1 MVESNLESLQN
12 LGSDVLKEV
21 VREGERRLDA
31 QLATANAADQRAM
44 AWAALLVT
52 VAAAVLGGSAALLV
66 TGKNLLL
73 AATGVGVA
81 LMLGVAIMKAIDVVR
96 PKNFDFP
103 GNQPRNWLPE
113 NWQCHGT
120 GQECDMRQALL
131 EQAATLD
138 AQIADN
144 AALAAEA
151 GSQLRISMDL
161 ALYAVVLGAI
171 FVGLLILVAAAG
183 SGAPLRT

>member
-1 MVESNLESLQN
+1 MVGCNLDSLKALDN
-12 LGSDVLKEV
+12 DILKEV
-21 VREGERRLDA
+21 VREGERRIDA

-52 VAAAVLGGSAALLV
+52 VAAAVLGGSAALLT

-73 AATGVGVA
+73 AGTGVGVA
-81 LMLGVAIMKAIDVVR
+81 FMLGVAIMKAIDVVR

-113 NWQCHGT
+113 KWQCYGT
-120 GQECDMRQALL
+120 GQACDLRQALL

-138 AQIADN
+138 EQIADN
-144 AALAAEA
+144 AAAADA
-151 GSQLRISMDL
+151 SGLQLRASMDL

-171 FVGLLILVAAAG
+171 VVGALIVAAG
-183 SGAPLRT
+183 SEALLTS